1 MFYGSKSLHIIDRK
15 SDKKSGI
22 LITDTKLNYKKFLLG
37 HLYYLNAQSEQNKTL
52 DTLKNLLENI
62 DNISDKKI
70 IFVAELNLVFNCSLE
85 ACGGNPVF
93 LKIYQ
98 TKFIEIKENLDL
110 GDNWRIRNLNSS
122 GILFV
127 KIIHLVSFTE
137 N

>member
-1 MFYGSKSLHIIDRK
+1 MFYGSKSLHIIYRK

-62 DNISDKKI
+62 GNISDKKI
-70 IFVAELNLVFNCSLE
+70 VFVAELNLVFNCNLE
-85 ACGGNPVF
+85 ACGGNSVF
-93 LKIYQ
+93 LKVYQ
-98 TKFIEIKENLDL
+98 SKFIEIKENLNL